1 MLPLEAL
8 LAGLFG
14 LLIGSFLN
22 VCIYRW
28 PRDLSVVRPRSF
40 CIGCEKPIAWYD
52 NVPVAS
58 YLLLRG
64 KCRHCRAPIA
74 WRYPLVE
81 VLTAAAF
88 FWFVWHFG
96 ASVGSAKYCVFSAI
110 LIALTF
116 ADLETRLLPDE
127 LTIGGALM
135 GVGFAWFTPVVD
147 STVHLLA
154 LLAGFSA
161 GPRTLSIAESL
172 FAALVPAGIL
182 WLTGYLFEKIR
193 HREGLGFGDVKMMA
207 MMGAFLGTRG
217 ALFALVAGSLLGS
230 IVGLAYIRITRKN
243 ASEYELPFG
252 VFLGIGGMLAITVG
266 GPMVEWYAGKL

>member
-1 MLPLEAL
+1 MLEAL
-8 LAGLFG
+8 LAGVFG

-40 CIGCEKPIAWYD
+40 CPGCEKPIAWYD
-52 NVPVAS
+52 NLPLAS

-64 KCRHCRAPIA
+64 KCRRCRAAIA

-81 VLTAAAF
+81 VLTALAF
-88 FWFVWHFG
+88 FWFVCRFG
-96 ASVGSAKYCVFSAI
+96 LTPGAAKYCVFSAL

-127 LTIGGALM
+127 LTLGGALL
-135 GVGFAWFTPVVD
+135 GVVFAWFTPVVD
-147 STVHLLA
+147 STVHLIT
-154 LLAGFSA
+154 LLAGVSA
-161 GPRTLSIAESL
+161 SPRVLSVEESL
-172 FAALVPAGIL
+172 FGALVPSGLL

-230 IVGLAYIRITRKN
+230 IVGLLYIKIAHKK

-266 GPMVEWYAGKL
+266 GPLVDWYAGQL

>member
-1 MLPLEAL
+1 MPEAL

-22 VCIYRW
+22 VCIHRW

-40 CIGCEKPIAWYD
+40 CPACEKPVAWFD
-52 NVPVAS
+52 NLPIVS
-58 YLLLRG
+58 YALLRG
-64 KCRHCRAPIA
+64 KCRHCRAAID

-81 VLTAAAF
+81 ALTAAAF
-88 FWFVWHFG
+88 FWFVWHLG
-96 ASVGSAKYCVFSAI
+96 PTIAAAKYCVFSAI

-127 LTIGGALM
+127 LTIGGAVI
-135 GVGFAWFTPVVD
+135 GVVFAFFTPVID
-147 STVHLLA
+147 SSVHLMA
-154 LLAGFSA
+154 ALAGFSP
-161 GPRTLSIAESL
+161 GPRTLSVGESL
-172 FAALVPAGIL
+172 FAAIVPAGIL

-207 MMGAFLGTRG
+207 MMGAFLGTR
-217 ALFALVAGSLLGS
+217 ASLFALVAGSLLGS
-230 IVGLAYIRITRKN
+230 IVGLAYIWITRKK

-266 GPMVEWYAGKL
+266 GRMVDWYAGKL